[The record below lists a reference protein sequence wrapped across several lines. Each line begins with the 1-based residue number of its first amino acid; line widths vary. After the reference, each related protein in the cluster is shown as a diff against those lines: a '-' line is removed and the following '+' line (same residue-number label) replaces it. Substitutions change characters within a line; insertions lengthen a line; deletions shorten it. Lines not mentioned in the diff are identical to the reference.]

1 MSAED
6 AAVEETMVLL
16 LNLLSLPLDEKS
28 GASPLSAQAQKERIT
43 RLLVE
48 RISAQA
54 RLEPLLVVFEDV
66 HWAVPTPLDALV

>member
-1 MSAED
+1 
-6 AAVEETMVLL
+6 MVLL